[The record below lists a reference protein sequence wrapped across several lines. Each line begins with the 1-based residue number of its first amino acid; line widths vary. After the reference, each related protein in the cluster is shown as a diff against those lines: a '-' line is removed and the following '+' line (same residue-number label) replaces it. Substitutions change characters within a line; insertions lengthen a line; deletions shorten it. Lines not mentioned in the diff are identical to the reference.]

1 MIRTVSTPGSPF
13 PEPVPDGSPWAFLCA
28 LAKRLHTTPERVPS
42 ERATEELIAWL
53 EGRASAGEPIPAP
66 FLRVAARLVY
76 EQARLVIPPT
86 QDSVFALAERL
97 RAENHGRPQAAAW
110 ERRDWLK
117 LAQLVLEN
125 RRLPTAALFR
135 EEPPTP
141 LELVVNME
149 LPFAARY
156 VEEAPDPDARRLATP
171 PLPALLER
179 AEQLLLTVAGEVEE
193 AKTMLDELRTVAG
206 VRPIAAIPQIR
217 RRNSANVAAIRQ
229 SDSAGF

>member
-1 MIRTVSTPGSPF
+1 M
-13 PEPVPDGSPWAFLCA
+13 PDGTPWAFLCA

-53 EGRASAGEPIPAP
+53 ESRTSAGETVPAP

-76 EQARLVIPPT
+76 EQARLVLPPP
-86 QDSVFALAERL
+86 QDVVFAVADRL
-97 RAENHGRPQAAAW
+97 RAENRSRPQAAAW

-117 LAQLVLEN
+117 LARLVLED
-125 RRLPTAALFR
+125 RRLPTAAFFR

-141 LELVVNME
+141 LELIVNME

-156 VEEAPDPDARRLATP
+156 VEEAPDSEARRLATP

-179 AEQLLLTVAGEVEE
+179 AEQLLLAVAGEVEE
-193 AKTMLDELRTVAG
+193 AKTMLDELRMAAAARPVA
-206 VRPIAAIPQIR
+206 VILQIR
-217 RRNSANVAAIRQ
+217 RRN
-229 SDSAGF
+229 